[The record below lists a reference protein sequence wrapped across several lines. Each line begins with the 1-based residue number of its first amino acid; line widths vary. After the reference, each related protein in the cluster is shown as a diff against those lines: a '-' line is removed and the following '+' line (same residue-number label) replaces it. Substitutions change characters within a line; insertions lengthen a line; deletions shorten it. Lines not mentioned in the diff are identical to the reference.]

1 MSRSVTHGTLLGC
14 IALQVV
20 FAVVVPIVTS
30 AQLSSGGSCYLNQSG
45 NVCSFAYVTSGFSL
59 FFSILLALGTA
70 STLRAV
76 RKAPTT
82 SFLPGEAG
90 SVAAFAAFWWMAAA
104 IAFTKRGAQAT
115 DAGLPATS
123 ARNAVIALSWLE
135 FAAFVVAAVAVALDR
150 MRHAKHAAYLAAA
163 AERLI
168 DKKREA
174 DREAERER
182 YRAASQAS
190 SQFKTATFELS
201 PSASKSLSVT
211 TTPMPSAAALQAPQL
226 ATAV

>member
-1 MSRSVTHGTLLGC
+1 M
-14 IALQVV
+14 
-20 FAVVVPIVTS
+20 
-30 AQLSSGGSCYLNQSG
+30 
-45 NVCSFAYVTSGFSL
+45 
-59 FFSILLALGTA
+59 
-70 STLRAV
+70 
-76 RKAPTT
+76 
-82 SFLPGEAG
+82 
-90 SVAAFAAFWWMAAA
+90 AAFAAFWWMAAA

-135 FAAFVVAAVAVALDR
+135 FAAFVVAAVAVALDRCAACSPQLPLPYACLLLLFAGRRVQMAGPHCCPRPAASAGSPQLVAACPCRPCDPCLLWRATLLLTAPTATSLTCR